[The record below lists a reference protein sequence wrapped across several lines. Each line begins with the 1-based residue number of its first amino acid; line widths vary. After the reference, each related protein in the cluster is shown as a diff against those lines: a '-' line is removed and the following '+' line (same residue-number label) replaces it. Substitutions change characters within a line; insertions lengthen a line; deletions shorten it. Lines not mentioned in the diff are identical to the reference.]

1 MVYETRGHDS
11 GNLIY
16 VLKIDGMTSFL
27 IHHLPINPPS
37 DTRFGIVLLLAF

>member
-1 MVYETRGHDS
+1 MGYKTRGHDS

-27 IHHLPINPPS
+27 IHHLPINPLS
-37 DTRFGIVLLLAF
+37 DTRSEIVLLLAS